1 MMFLGAMLVFG
12 AIFPGAFA
20 FLMRLASLL
29 FLIPL
34 AFFGFGYLAWFGAWC
49 FGAADWS
56 MSSYMTYC
64 FIFGTIPGL
73 ITAKM
78 TLIG

>member
-1 MMFLGAMLVFG
+1 MILFAGLILFG
-12 AIFPGAFA
+12 FIFPSAFA
-20 FLMRLASLL
+20 VIMRIVSIT

-34 AFFGFGYLAWFGAWC
+34 AFFGTGVVAFSLAFLFGNAEWT
-49 FGAADWS
+49 
-56 MSSYMTYC
+56 MQSYMTYC
-64 FIFGTIPGL
+64 LIFGTIPGL